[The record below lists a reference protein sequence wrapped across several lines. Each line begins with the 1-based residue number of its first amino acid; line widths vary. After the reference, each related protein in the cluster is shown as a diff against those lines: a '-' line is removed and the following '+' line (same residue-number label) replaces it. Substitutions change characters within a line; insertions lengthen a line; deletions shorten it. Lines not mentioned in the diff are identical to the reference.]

1 MDKSKSIWLRRKPG
15 KHAVLP
21 DKGSTGICLQQK
33 HGELSVSNTHSH
45 GNQNISGWGGC
56 RIVQVS
62 LRHLLFLLH
71 TYLVFWVRFLGRA
84 RFIEG
89 RCPGHPVGE
98 VREAG
103 CDGAGEGVI
112 QQRGHSWS
120 LASAWSHREPWRVR
134 KKTQSWGKG
143 AGLLCPHYQL
153 VIGNSLRHFGGE
165 NKHILWRRMN
175 SWIPSS
181 QYSQE
186 LGAGRWGDL
195 MVKVI
200 PQQLLHLGK
209 HGWLHRA
216 SVFTSVKRNK

>member
-21 DKGSTGICLQQK
+21 DEGSTGICLQQK

-45 GNQNISGWGGC
+45 GNQNISGWGRC
-56 RIVQVS
+56 RIVQVALRLYYFSYTLTWCFGSGS
-62 LRHLLFLLH
+62 LEVLDLLK
-71 TYLVFWVRFLGRA
+71 
-84 RFIEG
+84 
-89 RCPGHPVGE
+89 
-98 VREAG
+98 AG
-103 CDGAGEGVI
+103 APDILWGGEGSRMWWG
-112 QQRGHSWS
+112 RGRSYTTTWS
-120 LASAWSHREPWRVR
+120 QLESGLSLISQGALEGEEKNTKLRQGGWSFVPTLSISYWQFSHAFW
-134 KKTQSWGKG
+134 
-143 AGLLCPHYQL
+143 
-153 VIGNSLRHFGGE
+153 GE
-165 NKHILWRRMN
+165 NRHILWRRMN

-200 PQQLLHLGK
+200 PQQLLHLDK

-216 SVFTSVKRNK
+216 SVFTFVKRNK